1 MSSAAAAT
9 TTTTTTTTTVWSDI
23 YMMYDVITL
32 TRVSNW
38 FQYIHM
44 NIQPIYSDCDVL
56 NCIVKVW

>member
-1 MSSAAAAT
+1 
-9 TTTTTTTTTVWSDI
+9 
-23 YMMYDVITL
+23 MMYDVITL